1 VKAAKSFEAADA
13 KELGQLLVLDTD
25 NVRGKRD
32 PDPLEAKLRTFVDR
46 SAVLRGA
53 RSTCPWI
60 EVLLKEVLRNRL
72 RVPKGSMKA
81 LEEFTEEDARKAG
94 RGFANALVANATAE
108 AAVDE
113 WVMTYPALSELEQ
126 RPMMNAVASSILA
139 QVAWGVKFRAYLG
152 AGVSAADAL
161 SDAYMIN
168 EFYVMGKVSTANGL
182 MAMVG
187 ANLGFQ
193 VLVVFIQTQGL
204 KKDKWRTALVEML
217 SVVTFTKPG
226 LDAYRVASGAEQLP
240 GAAASPL
247 MEMLYVKGGELFFE
261 AIPGLVL
268 QLVAVLLAKERSTSA
283 YVSIWISTASTA
295 LTATTM
301 FWDNDTDPGSPKG
314 STSKKSIQIQLS
326 QFIEGVGQKDEVVM
340 VAPSYFSNV
349 IVKKNLGRQI
359 SDKEVAELQRAA
371 ASSAAAQKEE
381 SERVAKLLSEIGSI
395 CITRKRASGD
405 KLFGSVTTKN
415 ISDALRE
422 RVAEE
427 VLTSKAA
434 KLSVV
439 GVKGDIKTAGS
450 YECELSLPQGVTAKF
465 ELVVAGSDEECA
477 T

>member
-1 VKAAKSFEAADA
+1 MLRFLALILFLAAPSLSF
-13 KELGQLLVLDTD
+13 LHPTPSSPSFLPRPNPT
-25 NVRGKRD
+25 
-32 PDPLEAKLRTFVDR
+32 
-46 SAVLRGA
+46 
-53 RSTCPWI
+53 
-60 EVLLKEVLRNRL
+60 
-72 RVPKGSMKA
+72 
-81 LEEFTEEDARKAG
+81 
-94 RGFANALVANATAE
+94 
-108 AAVDE
+108 
-113 WVMTYPALSELEQ
+113 PAS
-126 RPMMNAVASSILA
+126 ASS
-139 QVAWGVKFRAYLG
+139 
-152 AGVSAADAL
+152 
-161 SDAYMIN
+161 
-168 EFYVMGKVSTANGL
+168 
-182 MAMVG
+182 
-187 ANLGFQ
+187 
-193 VLVVFIQTQGL
+193 
-204 KKDKWRTALVEML
+204 
-217 SVVTFTKPG
+217 TF
-226 LDAYRVASGAEQLP
+226 
-240 GAAASPL
+240 
-247 MEMLYVKGGELFFE
+247 
-261 AIPGLVL
+261 
-268 QLVAVLLAKERSTSA
+268 LLAK
-283 YVSIWISTASTA
+283 
-295 LTATTM
+295 
-301 FWDNDTDPGSPKG
+301 SPKG